1 MGRIVG
7 LDRAPEMKTLRR
19 KLQELA
25 IKGDS
30 LEFMRLLAQKRA
42 ADHADDL
49 AFLYVDG
56 HVRVYSG
63 QEDLPKAYVMQR
75 RLAMPGTTDY
85 WVNDKQGQPL
95 LVITAEANEGLSK
108 MLLPVLDEVRNAVG
122 DRRLTVVFDRGGW
135 NQKLFLSLIKEKN
148 WDILTYRK
156 GKTRN
161 VSRKSFQERS
171 VTIDGRKIT
180 YEVSERNVRFLK
192 NKLKLRQVTVLGKH
206 DHQTHILTSRTD
218 LDAPEVAYWL
228 FNRWRQENYFN
239 YMEEEFALDA
249 LATYDIELANPD
261 RQVPKPAWKAIDKEL
276 RAAKAEVAKLE
287 QKYGAAAVEN
297 EEADRPTMRGF
308 KIANGRSIG
317 RPLREA
323 RKKVTELKDRR
334 KAIPKRVPVSET
346 KDEEQVPIRLRVATK
361 RLGDTLK
368 MVAYQA
374 ESALV
379 GLLRRHYR
387 RTEDEGR
394 TLIASTLQS
403 AAELKVHPGELRVT
417 LAPLSSAHRSE
428 AIKKLCAELNEMRV
442 PFPGTNLILQFG
454 VSEPNVWP

>member
-1 MGRIVG
+1 
-7 LDRAPEMKTLRR
+7 
-19 KLQELA
+19 
-25 IKGDS
+25 
-30 LEFMRLLAQKRA
+30 
-42 ADHADDL
+42 
-49 AFLYVDG
+49 
-56 HVRVYSG
+56 
-63 QEDLPKAYVMQR
+63 
-75 RLAMPGTTDY
+75 MP
-85 WVNDKQGQPL
+85 
-95 LVITAEANEGLSK
+95 
-108 MLLPVLDEVRNAVG
+108 R
-122 DRRLTVVFDRGGW
+122 
-135 NQKLFLSLIKEKN
+135 
-148 WDILTYRK
+148 
-156 GKTRN
+156 
-161 VSRKSFQERS
+161 SRPFSS
-171 VTIDGRKIT
+171 I
-180 YEVSERNVRFLK
+180 S
-192 NKLKLRQVTVLGKH
+192 
-206 DHQTHILTSRTD
+206 
-218 LDAPEVAYWL
+218 AC
-228 FNRWRQENYFN
+228 
-239 YMEEEFALDA
+239 EEEFALDA